1 VLCGWARRQMVC
13 ADALSDEERWA
24 LEEHI
29 RQCPECARHWQGW
42 ERFWALLP
50 QLPRVAPPPDAK
62 QKLLTTL
69 RQLPTVSVPDWDC
82 ATTRRNLWRWLDGD
96 LSPSEQVSLIAHLAE
111 CDACQSELWVSERLL
126 SLLRTLPKVPAPSEG
141 KEALKKRLAHLQRR
155 PTVFRRSSPHWSF
168 PHWSL
173 PHWSLVIRRTIVPFA
188 AAAAI
193 VAALI
198 GYGLRNFPQGSEPLT
213 VARQPTPPTSPP
225 RSPSLTPSPKSLPS
239 VKPIQGMPKEV
250 AERPRPT
257 TATKLAQ
264 RPQPSRP
271 MRPVVQRPTMLMER
285 LPERPTLPP
294 RPSSL
299 VPSSLP
305 EPMLKVRPPLAER
318 PATEQPAPEPLIAPT
333 APTTERPEPKLAMP
347 SEAPQ
352 TVEAKA
358 EAKTAPLIPT
368 PSIASLPSAP
378 SEEGGKFVALP
389 PITIETEKPFVRPP
403 LRLSQLPPSQRLYRK
418 AGVAFL
424 KVEPEKRPL
433 IPPAPMPSSEPS
445 IPMASERFRSRT
457 AIIPITRLGISW

>member
-1 VLCGWARRQMVC
+1 MLCGWARRQMVC

-29 RQCPECARHWQGW
+29 RQCPDCARHWQGW
-42 ERFWALLP
+42 ERFQALLA

-69 RQLPTVSVPDWDC
+69 RQSPTISVPDWDC
-82 ATTRRNLWRWLDGD
+82 ATTRRNLWRWLDGE

-126 SLLRTLPKVPAPSEG
+126 SLLRALPKAPAPSEG

-155 PTVFRRSSPHWSF
+155 PTVF
-168 PHWSL
+168 
-173 PHWSLVIRRTIVPFA
+173 HWSLVIRRTIVPFA
-188 AAAAI
+188 TAAAI

-213 VARQPTPPTSPP
+213 IARQPTLPTSPP

-239 VKPIQGMPKEV
+239 VKPTQRTPKAL

-271 MRPVVQRPTMLMER
+271 MRQVAQRPTMLTER
-285 LPERPTLPP
+285 LPKRPMLLS

-305 EPMLKVRPPLAER
+305 EPMQALKVRPPLAER
-318 PATEQPAPEPLIAPT
+318 PAAEQPAPEPQIAPT
-333 APTTERPEPKLAMP
+333 APTTERPEPKLVMP

-358 EAKTAPLIPT
+358 EAKATPLIPT
-368 PSIASLPSAP
+368 PSTASLPSAP

-433 IPPAPMPSSEPS
+433 ILPEPMPSSEPS
-445 IPMASERFRSRT
+445 IPMASERLRSRT
-457 AIIPITRLGISW
+457 AIIPLTRLGISW